1 MSCCCL
7 FVGTSVGADTPH
19 LFLNMTKFGPPY
31 PNQLFSFGGGL
42 TILLVF
48 GFFLGYAANLAEPA
62 MEILGT
68 KVQKY
73 IFQFPL
79 LY

>member
-1 MSCCCL
+1 MS
-7 FVGTSVGADTPH
+7 
-19 LFLNMTKFGPPY
+19 KFGPPY

-73 IFQFPL
+73 PLFFLCIIFFWVNHV
-79 LY
+79 